1 MQGRDLLSLIQ
12 NEEEETLDFGISGFY
27 NRSWS
32 IRDHEWSYYLWLGM
46 ASAKTEK
53 KPELYK
59 YDPDYVPPKP
69 SDYEL
74 GDQPEKENL
83 IEEEPEIAKSLEE
96 KMQNFIKNLTPSP
109 GDLMA
114 KDFLKRGM
122 LRRG

>member
-1 MQGRDLLSLIQ
+1 M
-12 NEEEETLDFGISGFY
+12 EFGISGFHR
-27 NRSWS
+27 RSWS
-32 IRDHEWSYYLWLGM
+32 IRDHEWSFYLWLGTQVT
-46 ASAKTEK
+46 SGAKK
-53 KPELYK
+53 KSELYK

-96 KMQNFIKNLTPSP
+96 KMRSFIEGLSPSP

-114 KDFLKRGM
+114 KDFMKRGIPQ
-122 LRRG
+122 RA